1 MQADRSYGTRLS
13 RGSNLEAQLSY
24 SAIFILL
31 LIWQIPGTIGL
42 RHALLGILLLS
53 SSVWAIRSRSL
64 KTAATSLPM
73 APIFLFALL
82 TGWIILVI
90 LGWSTDPGLS
100 WKEFRGQWLM
110 AAGCGAIGIVIA
122 RTAQGADQTLKNSLI
137 KVIFLALFVQ
147 VVAHDL
153 LGTAYWFF
161 TGMQPFRQ
169 APVLYAPEMLT
180 ALWQGKPWLDVF
192 SGTSPDKFSYV
203 NNTLAAFLV
212 AETVQRLLLHK
223 RWLPYSNK
231 FITVSLAAVFLCSY
245 WLQMRNGNIGLLL
258 LFALAA
264 LMVCIRLIKKLGA
277 IRVLLGLA
285 LFVAFL
291 GTMGR
296 MMVDS
301 DARWQKLI
309 QSIPVALDT
318 ETHRVWLTRDGKY
331 PLMSDG
337 QQVDISAYERLAWG
351 KEGIK
356 LVADQPLGSGYN
368 RNAYGDRIDDKYDR
382 QGIYRGGHAHSG
394 VIDFTIAN
402 GLPGLFIWLGL
413 LASLFWIGW
422 CAFRGGSVALGL
434 TLMFLI
440 SGFMGRSLVDSNI
453 RDHVLQQFMFLVGL
467 LYGLASSRQRTP
479 LND

>member
-1 MQADRSYGTRLS
+1 MQADTLSGTRFS
-13 RGSNLEAQLSY
+13 RGLNLEAQLSY

-82 TGWIILVI
+82 SGWMVLVI

-100 WKEFRGQWLM
+100 WKEFRGQWLV
-110 AAGCGAIGIVIA
+110 AAGCGAIGIVVA
-122 RTAQGADQTLKNSLI
+122 RMAQRADQTLKNSLI
-137 KVIFLALFVQ
+137 KVIFLALLVQ

-153 LGTAYWFF
+153 LGAAYWFV
-161 TGMQPFRQ
+161 TGLQPFRQ
-169 APVLYAPEMLT
+169 APVMYAPEMLT

-203 NNTLAAFLV
+203 NNTLAALLV

-223 RWLPYSNK
+223 RWLPYSNT
-231 FITVSLAAVFLCSY
+231 FITVSLAAVILCSY
-245 WLQMRNGNIGLLL
+245 WLQMRNGNVGLLL

-264 LMVCIRLIKKLGA
+264 LMVCIRLIKKLGTT
-277 IRVLLGLA
+277 RVLLGLA
-285 LFVAFL
+285 LFVAVL
-291 GTMGR
+291 GIMGG
-296 MMVDS
+296 MMVHS
-301 DARWQKLI
+301 DARWQKLT
-309 QSIPVALDT
+309 QSIPIALDT

-331 PLMSDG
+331 PLMPDG
-337 QQVDISAYERLAWG
+337 QPVDVSAYERLAWG
-351 KEGIK
+351 KEGVK
-356 LVADQPLGSGYN
+356 LVVDRPLGTGYN
-368 RNAYGDRIDDKYDR
+368 RNAYGDRIDAKYDR
-382 QGIYRGGHAHSG
+382 QGTYKGGHAHSG

-402 GLPGLFIWLGL
+402 GLPGLFLWLSL
-413 LASLFWIGW
+413 LASLFWVGW
-422 CAFRGGSVALGL
+422 CAFRSGSIALGL

-467 LYGLASSRQRTP
+467 LYSLANSKQRTP
-479 LND
+479 